1 MKKTSRKAA
10 PDDEMRAEYDIS
22 NGERGRYA
30 KHFAEGVS
38 LVVLA
43 PDVAEAFPTA
53 RSVNA
58 ALRRIIRA
66 RSLQPVSRKKT

>member
-10 PDDEMRAEYDIS
+10 PDDEMRAEYDFS
-22 NGERGRYA
+22 NGVRGRYA
-30 KHFAEGVS
+30 KHFAAGASV
-38 LVVLA
+38 VVLA

-66 RSLQPVSRKKT
+66 RSLQPVSRKKS